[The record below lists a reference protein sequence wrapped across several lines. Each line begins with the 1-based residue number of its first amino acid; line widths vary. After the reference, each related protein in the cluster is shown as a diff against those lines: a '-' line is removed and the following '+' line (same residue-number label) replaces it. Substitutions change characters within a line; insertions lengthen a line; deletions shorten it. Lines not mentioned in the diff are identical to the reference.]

1 MRGRL
6 ARSSAWCATSGLAV
20 LVARTIAYALAPQP
34 SALSV
39 ELGRSAGGA
48 HLVVVTLVALGCA
61 STAAV
66 AIVGFAALAV
76 RERLALERALVLA
89 LPGFRPLRVARRSA
103 YLFVATATGFALVE
117 SYVHWRAG
125 LGWHGLRCLTGPV
138 HRDALPLLAAL
149 SLVGAAVGEAIEHLL
164 AWARRAFA
172 RPLSRPR
179 VRRPALGPRHSVGTR
194 LLRPGWCGSALPA
207 RGPPVAHGRASAA
220 RAALDI

>member
-6 ARSSAWCATSGLAV
+6 ARSSAWCTAAGLVV
-20 LVARTIAYALAPQP
+20 LAARAMAYALAPQP

-48 HLVVVTLVALGCA
+48 HLVVLTTGALGCA
-61 STAAV
+61 SAAAV
-66 AIVGFAALAV
+66 TIVGFAGLAV
-76 RERLALERALVLA
+76 RERLALERAFVLA
-89 LPGFRPLRVARRSA
+89 PPRLRPLRIARRST
-103 YLFVATATGFALVE
+103 YLFVATAAGFALVE

-125 LGWHGLRCLTGPV
+125 LGWHGVHCLTGPV
-138 HRDALPLLAAL
+138 HRDALPILAAL

-172 RPLSRPR
+172 RLLSRPR
-179 VRRPALGPRHSVGTR
+179 LRRPCPQPRRPVGMR

-207 RGPPVAHGRASAA
+207 RGPPVARG
-220 RAALDI
+220 